1 MRDRHPTSRIPNSDP
16 HSKFQI
22 PHSRFRWGLIGAG
35 DIARKRVAPALRDSP
50 SSTLTAVAR
59 ARADLVNEFARSFGV
74 LQAYARWQELVSDS
88 DIDGVYIAT
97 PVHLHAEQTIA
108 AAEAGRHVLCEKP
121 MAMNVAECDR
131 MIAACR
137 ANHVTLGVAYYRR
150 FYPIVRRVKAILESG
165 EIGDPVIVQINAFEP
180 FNPDPD
186 HPRYW
191 LMKKAESGGG
201 PMFDFGCHRLEV
213 LLNIFGAIRRAAGMM
228 ANVRFQREVEDTAVA
243 LLQLGNGACATI
255 AVTHAAEAPR
265 DTVDIYAIRGS
276 LHIENLNQGDLR
288 IAAGGE
294 RRDESHPPAANLHR
308 PLIDDFVDAVKSGR
322 EPAVTG
328 EIGRAVARLEEDI
341 YSYSAFCD
349 T

>member
-1 MRDRHPTSRIPNSDP
+1 
-16 HSKFQI
+16 
-22 PHSRFRWGLIGAG
+22 FRLRCGAGGRRGQVGHGFRGGLVGAG
-35 DIARKRVAPALRDSP
+35 DIARKRVAPALGASP
-50 SSTLTAVAR
+50 GCELVAVAR
-59 ARADLVNEFARSFGV
+59 ARAELAGEFARSFG
-74 LQAYARWQELVSDS
+74 ASRTYARWQDLVREPG
-88 DIDGVYIAT
+88 IDAVYIAT

-150 FYPIVRRVKAILESG
+150 FYPIVSRVKAILESG

-213 LLNIFGAIRRAAGMM
+213 LLNIFGAIPRAAGMM

-255 AVTHAAEAPR
+255 AVTHAAAAPR
-265 DTVDIYAIRGS
+265 DTVDIYA
-276 LHIENLNQGDLR
+276 
-288 IAAGGE
+288 
-294 RRDESHPPAANLHR
+294 
-308 PLIDDFVDAVKSGR
+308 
-322 EPAVTG
+322 
-328 EIGRAVARLEEDI
+328 
-341 YSYSAFCD
+341 
-349 T
+349 